1 MNNFLTKEGGQ
12 PIWLGDIDFMQQSWQ
27 ESVRQIVASLTGSS
41 TSTCVLY
48 GCKPDSNGGTTAGVI
63 SLNGEIM
70 PVKESRLPWQGSSIM
85 VVTEK
90 SSERTFKNGSKVLCH
105 ETRYAILAD
114 EGLSTADIPHYDYQ
128 NVEFGSDALNL
139 KPGSIKVVRH
149 AGLLTISGYISL
161 EKQDS
166 IRSIEVASL
175 DFLSPISQ
183 ITDFDRRTLAIN
195 SLTPY
200 TPVPVEIQVRS
211 NTITIRA
218 YPGPDNRTDQ
228 YSFNITI

>member
-27 ESVRQIVASLTGSS
+27 ETVRQIVASLTGSL

-48 GCKPDSNGGTTAGVI
+48 GCKPDGNGGTTAGVI

-70 PVKESRLPWQGSSIM
+70 PVRESSLPWQGSSIM
-85 VVTEK
+85 VVSEK
-90 SSERTFKNGSKVLCH
+90 SAERTFKNGSKEACH
-105 ETRYAILAD
+105 EIRYAVLGDDGI
-114 EGLSTADIPHYDYQ
+114 STSEIPCYDYQ
-128 NVEFGSDALNL
+128 NFEFGSDALNL

-149 AGLLTISGYISL
+149 AGLLTISGFISL
-161 EKQDS
+161 ETQDS
-166 IRSIEVASL
+166 IRSIEVANL
-175 DFLSPISQ
+175 DFLSPVSQ
-183 ITDFDRRTLAIN
+183 ITDFNRRTLAIN

-200 TPVPVEIQVRS
+200 TPVPVEIQVRT

-218 YPGPDNRTDQ
+218 YPGPDSRTDQ